1 MSKPEDNGGPP
12 EAQAFETLERA
23 VTHALEHLEAM
34 DERLAASEAQSAE
47 LGEVV
52 KRFTGDE
59 GEAGRIL
66 SRLEALEEENVDLRR
81 RLDEGREGVDRLL
94 KKIRFLENQE

>member
-12 EAQAFETLERA
+12 EAQAFDTLERA
-23 VTHALEHLEAM
+23 VTQALEHLESM
-34 DERLAASEAQSAE
+34 DERLAAAEAQSDE

-52 KRFTGDE
+52 RRFTGDE

-66 SRLEALEEENVDLRR
+66 SRLETLEQENVDLRR
-81 RLDEGREGVDRLL
+81 RLEEGRAGVDRLL
-94 KKIRFLENQE
+94 AKIRFLENQE